1 MTTVEAC
8 LKGRPDRRG
17 ELESEARFV
26 VDGHRRP
33 AAAREA
39 DTGTCVLLTDDEG
52 RILIVKPTYRA
63 GWQFPGGTVDH
74 GEDPETCAR
83 RELAEETGLDQPM
96 HGILTVTWSPAGP
109 RLGSPAI
116 NLVFDAGTV
125 PASTPILLPEHE
137 LEAHRRAYPAEAEQL
152 LLPSGALRLRAA
164 LRARETGTVQMLRS
178 SDDC

>member
-1 MTTVEAC
+1 M
-8 LKGRPDRRG
+8 
-17 ELESEARFV
+17 
-26 VDGHRRP
+26 
-33 AAAREA
+33 
-39 DTGTCVLLTDDEG
+39 
-52 RILIVKPTYRA
+52 A
-63 GWQFPGGTVDH
+63 GSFPCGTVDH

-83 RELAEETGLDQPM
+83 REIAEETGLDQPM

-178 SDDC
+178 SGRLLTTHLRGTRCPRGPPSPTAPTPPTRPTSTSSPARATSS